1 MYINTFCETI
11 MVFNITTCM
20 QKPENGFGFGFG
32 FGRRRCKHLEKGAF
46 GGYICKRGNQI
57 DFMTPKISKDNPI
70 CKDKEISRSA

>member
-1 MYINTFCETI
+1 MR

-20 QKPENGFGFGFG
+20 QKPENGLSFGFG